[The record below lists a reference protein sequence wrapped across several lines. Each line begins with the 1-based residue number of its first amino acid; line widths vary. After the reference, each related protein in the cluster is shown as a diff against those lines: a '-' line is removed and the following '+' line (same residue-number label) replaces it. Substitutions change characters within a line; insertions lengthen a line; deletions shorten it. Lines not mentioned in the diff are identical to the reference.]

1 MAVKRQ
7 DQSSPSDLGAVIR
20 KFRQRTNLTQ
30 AQLAVKIGIAPTSIY
45 RYEAGHS
52 SPDVAALQRLFL
64 YADLERDEEAKE
76 AFFDALCE
84 KAGLDR
90 KQFEQSLRAKHWT
103 HERSGLEDVVV
114 QGKRLT
120 PREQMLTVA
129 FVSMLRNNTDESSD
143 KMLRLLLEPWMKGAK
158 EEHDR
163 LNTSGAEATQQ
174 SDATSLPRLPKQK

>member
-1 MAVKRQ
+1 MAVKGQ
-7 DQSSPSDLGAVIR
+7 SSSSPSELGSLIR
-20 KFRQRTNLTQ
+20 TFRQRANLTQ

-45 RYEAGHS
+45 RYEAGQS
-52 SPDVAALQRLFL
+52 TPDVGALQRLFL
-64 YADLERDEEAKE
+64 YADLERDEGAKE
-76 AFFDALCE
+76 VFFDALCE

-90 KQFEQSLRAKHWT
+90 NQFEQSLRAQHWT
-103 HERSGLEDVVV
+103 HEKRGLGDVLV
-114 QGKRLT
+114 QGKHLT

-163 LNTSGAEATQQ
+163 SSTSESGSVHP
-174 SDATSLPRLPKQK
+174 SDTSAPPRSPKQK